1 MTVSSSVT
9 HAKGKSRRVS
19 LTPLEV
25 VSQPKMSGGEA
36 SGSAILSA
44 CDWGTSE
51 VPFQSWSSVDG
62 FDRLECTNGP
72 KYPPPPLSEEF
83 WGAPS
88 TGNCDNVTVPNRYPL
103 MEELFAL
110 NELVDNMRV
119 DLLQGSMLLDYIK
132 DYLQKNTHQ

>member
-1 MTVSSSVT
+1 MRYCRRVIGVLVRYRSNHGPVRMDLIVSSVQMVLNIS
-9 HAKGKSRRVS
+9 
-19 LTPLEV
+19 
-25 VSQPKMSGGEA
+25 
-36 SGSAILSA
+36 
-44 CDWGTSE
+44 
-51 VPFQSWSSVDG
+51 
-62 FDRLECTNGP
+62 
-72 KYPPPPLSEEF
+72 PPPLSEEF

>member
-1 MTVSSSVT
+1 MSSSVT